1 LLKRINLKGYC
12 SGSAQPQLTNASM
25 ENILVQLPN
34 KDLIEDYNLIVV
46 DLIEMA
52 DNLRIQNQK
61 LKQSRDILLPRLMN
75 GTLNITKN
83 NI

>member
-1 LLKRINLKGYC
+1 
-12 SGSAQPQLTNASM
+12 M